1 MGQSPSNQPDAHVS
15 VCPPPCRFNCPSDT
29 MSSQWCVFVS
39 SLSLAL
45 LIGGLTDACTCG
57 PQHPQTK
64 FCSSDIVI
72 RGRIVGM
79 EYVNMD
85 NQTDAPQWIRYEVK
99 QTKPSCAQLQQWGK
113 VAPALRV
120 TAASPSSQGVSWQA
134 ALCMCLPEMF
144 KGFERVADVHYIYTP
159 HDGGVCGFEFNL
171 SGPAKQAE
179 LVMAGLLTEDGR
191 VMVSVCSFIQPWDKL
206 STGQK
211 RGIMYTYK
219 DNCDCRINP
228 CHSVPCTLTSEREC
242 LWTDGLFSRGW
253 DQVQAQQYACV
264 HQGDAACGWAPQK
277 PLRPDAGLRRAP
289 QAQ

>member
-1 MGQSPSNQPDAHVS
+1 
-15 VCPPPCRFNCPSDT
+15 

-64 FCSSDIVI
+64 FCSSDVVI

-99 QTKPSCAQLQQWGK
+99 QTK
-113 VAPALRV
+113 
-120 TAASPSSQGVSWQA
+120 
-134 ALCMCLPEMF
+134 MF

-171 SGPAKQAE
+171 SGPAKQTE

-264 HQGDAACGWAPQK
+264 HQGEAACGWAPQK